1 MRSRALLLVCV
12 FVMAVIPVTNA
23 QSNVSIIID
32 WDEGHAYKVLGA
44 NLDGDI
50 IVEITRNGS
59 TFSPEFEI
67 QNISEGIEITVS
79 ISPEYGDEILVMYDD
94 IHREIRATAWNQPL
108 FDHEVTTKTNWQ
120 IDQSWEDETG
130 PQEYRLNFSGQGWQ
144 KGFESEIQ
152 TWELG
157 EGDLT
162 MLQTTNE
169 STTLLTLLLE
179 SIWMNQ
185 SIQSGQLKSQ
195 FFDAK
200 GNGNLAITASN
211 NSDGLSIQASVSQ
224 ANINRS
230 QIGDII
236 DEYQKLEANGTM
248 SMSIQEDDSLTE
260 IDGEIAVLYIETRD
274 VGGKRVLDHS
284 QLEGQA
290 DFIVSDESTR
300 MDLSLDLF
308 SLIERW
314 ENDSRVIQ
322 LYELDGDGTFGFI
335 DEEENASVN
344 INGTVV
350 DFHNKIEDGFWVI
363 DDLHVDG
370 QISGDASGS
379 FGVVRSI
386 EQTGKQL
393 NDSNVMIDVVVIHQ
407 EDWFNLTGAGGW
419 SGGDGLVGSTHNE
432 SWSYDAVNSDWENRT
447 VKIKWRQ
454 TGPDPSTGEEIK
466 ERSPVIR
473 DPEPPEVQQLLG
485 DVIINREQGLV
496 PLPLQTGDKFVLD
509 KQHDLSLSIVV
520 GQSMMH
526 AVDGHDISCY
536 AWNGTYSG
544 GATGQASG
552 VLISEGPLEGL
563 NGYIS
568 RSFELPFDD
577 IEQDVVFQENQSI
590 ERILSP
596 SVVSSADNSPPE
608 IMQIHLE
615 GSIINEGGGQGL
627 LQITVDDVDFN
638 MQSVTVDFTAL
649 GLGVISLSDK
659 GLKGDKVIGDDVWTA
674 TIGTESI
681 IFGEKE
687 FTAIAIDAFG
697 ATTSS
702 NFTLEI
708 GNQAPRLTQF
718 EVIPASI
725 ARGEMAVINVHAIDD
740 NGVSSVWLD
749 LREYGG
755 ERLSLQEENGIWAS
769 SFIIPDDMNP
779 GKRILTIEL
788 IDEAGESIFVT
799 TTQKSGQHHAEH
811 NDDEELSIMVLN
823 TAPTIVF
830 QDQYVIEMNNQ
841 NQEYTFSIQSSDLD
855 GVQSVE
861 AKLGVFSIPGDEDTW
876 QQLTYVGND
885 TWSISV
891 TVRKGVNIGTHEI
904 QYRAT
909 DVFGSTST
917 IYSTVAKVVEES
929 GDNGAIDSDVLSNIQ
944 LTYIGLFILP
954 PIALGVVFVLIRRS
968 GIAEKFKEL

>member
-12 FVMAVIPVTNA
+12 FVMTVIPVSNA
-23 QSNVSIIID
+23 QSSVSILID
-32 WDEGHAYKVLGA
+32 WEEGHNYKILGE
-44 NLDGDI
+44 NLDGD
-50 IVEITRNGS
+50 VVFEITRNGS
-59 TFSPEFEI
+59 TLSPEFEI
-67 QNISEGIEITVS
+67 QNIPEGLKITVATT
-79 ISPEYGDEILVMYDD
+79 PEYGDEILVMYNN
-94 IHREIRATAWNQPL
+94 IQREIRVTAWNQPL

-120 IDQSWEDETG
+120 VDQSWEDETG

-144 KGFESEIQ
+144 KGYDSDIQ

-169 STTLLTLLLE
+169 STTFLSLILE

-185 SIQSGQLKSQ
+185 SIQFGQLESQ

-200 GNGNLAITASN
+200 GYGNLTITASN
-211 NSDGLSIQASVSQ
+211 NSDGLSLQASVSQ

-230 QIGDII
+230 QIGNVI
-236 DEYQKLEANGTM
+236 DDYQKLEANGTM

-260 IDGEIAVLYIETRD
+260 IDGEIAVLYVETRD
-274 VGGKRVLDHS
+274 VGGQRVLDHS

-314 ENDSRVIQ
+314 ENDSRVVQ
-322 LYELDGDGTFGFI
+322 LYEVDGDGTFGFT

-344 INGTVV
+344 VNGTVI
-350 DFHNKIEDGFWVI
+350 DFHNKIQDGFWVI

-393 NDSNVMIDVVVIHQ
+393 NDSNVLIDVVVIHQ

-419 SGGDGLVGSTHNE
+419 SGGDGLIGSTHNE
-432 SWSYDAVNSDWENRT
+432 SWSYDAINSDWENRT

-466 ERSPVIR
+466 ERSPVIKE
-473 DPEPPEVQQLLG
+473 PEPPAVQQLLG
-485 DVIINREQGLV
+485 DVVINREQGIV

-509 KQHDLSLSIVV
+509 KQEGLPLSIEI
-520 GQSMMH
+520 GQGVMH
-526 AVDGHDISCY
+526 AVDGHEISCY
-536 AWNGTYSG
+536 AWSGTYSG
-544 GATGQASG
+544 DASGNATG

-568 RSFELPFDD
+568 RSIDLPFGE
-577 IEQDVVFQENQSI
+577 IEQDVFFHENQSI

-608 IMQIHLE
+608 IIQIHLE

-627 LQITVDDVDFN
+627 LQISVDDIDFN
-638 MQSVTVDFTAL
+638 MQSVTVDFTSL
-649 GLGVISLSDK
+649 GIGIISLSDK
-659 GLKGDKVIGDDVWTA
+659 GLIGDKVIGDDVWTT
-674 TIGTESI
+674 TIGTESTV
-681 IFGEKE
+681 FGEKE

-697 ATTSS
+697 ATVTS

-718 EVIPASI
+718 EIIPASL
-725 ARGEMAVINVHAIDD
+725 ARGDMAVINVHVVDD

-755 ERLSLQEENGIWAS
+755 ERLLLQEENGVWVS
-769 SFIIPDDMNP
+769 SFIIPNDMNP

-799 TTQKSGQHHAEH
+799 TTQKSGQHQVKH
-811 NDDEELSIMVLN
+811 NDDEDLSVIVLN
-823 TAPTIVF
+823 TAPTIF
-830 QDQYVIEMNNQ
+830 EQEPYVIEMNNQ

-861 AKLGVFSIPGDEDTW
+861 AKLGVFSVPGDENKW
-876 QQLTYVGND
+876 QALTYVGND

-891 TVRKGVNIGTHEI
+891 TVRKGVNIGSHEI

-917 IYSTVAKVVEES
+917 IYSTVANVVEES
-929 GDNGAIDSDVLSNIQ
+929 GGTDVIGSDVLSDSQ
-944 LTYIGLFILP
+944 LTYIGFGILAF
-954 PIALGVVFVLIRRS
+954 IALAVVVVLFRRS
-968 GIAEKFKEL
+968 GITEKFKDL